1 MIDGK
6 LETLQKTLKE
16 REEELKLAV
25 NSQDDAKA
33 AIDSNRE
40 KMLRQ
45 RKAISAKEAEIK
57 PLEANVRIA
66 ESERLKVD
74 EHRRAVLNEKN
85 QAYERVKDL
94 QQERDARM
102 GNREEMNTRVAN
114 YIEQASIVS
123 PRVSV
128 DEGETA
134 DSLDKKLDKLSR
146 DLDRYD
152 QQWVCLLVK
161 YAWHTKSITRMGA
174 TREEIAAELLK
185 ASKAVKAAE
194 VTFQSTERLEKVMSL
209 LRDPNSYADCQRIG
223 TQTINQLPAWTM
235 EGL

>member
-1 MIDGK
+1 MNELQSKLTASQAELQRHKAALTEHKRKENELRIEQQRLSDAADALEDALEKDRVVDGK

-33 AIDSNRE
+33 AIDTNRE

-57 PLEANVRIA
+57 PLEGNVRIA

-94 QQERDARM
+94 QQELEARI
-102 GNREEMNTRVAN
+102 GNRDEMNTRVAN

-123 PRVSV
+123 PRVPV

-152 QQWVCLLVK
+152 QQ
-161 YAWHTKSITRMGA
+161 
-174 TREEIAAELLK
+174 
-185 ASKAVKAAE
+185 
-194 VTFQSTERLEKVMSL
+194 
-209 LRDPNSYADCQRIG
+209 
-223 TQTINQLPAWTM
+223 
-235 EGL
+235 

>member
-1 MIDGK
+1 MNELQSKLTASQVELQRHKAALTEHKRKENELRIEQQRLSDAADALEDALEKDQVIDGK

-152 QQWVCLLVK
+152 QQ
-161 YAWHTKSITRMGA
+161 
-174 TREEIAAELLK
+174 
-185 ASKAVKAAE
+185 
-194 VTFQSTERLEKVMSL
+194 
-209 LRDPNSYADCQRIG
+209 
-223 TQTINQLPAWTM
+223 
-235 EGL
+235 

>member
-1 MIDGK
+1 MNELQSKATASQAELQRCKAALTEHKAKENELRIEQQRLSDAADALEDALEKDQVVDGK
-6 LETLQKTLKE
+6 LETLQNTLKE
-16 REEELKLAV
+16 REEEQKLAL
-25 NSQDDAKA
+25 NSLDDAKA
-33 AIDSNRE
+33 ALDTMRD

-45 RKAISAKEAEIK
+45 RKAMSAKEAEIK
-57 PLEANVRIA
+57 PLEEDVKVA
-66 ESERLKVD
+66 ESECLKVD

-94 QQERDARM
+94 QQERDARI

-123 PRVSV
+123 PRVPV

-152 QQWVCLLVK
+152 QQ
-161 YAWHTKSITRMGA
+161 
-174 TREEIAAELLK
+174 
-185 ASKAVKAAE
+185 
-194 VTFQSTERLEKVMSL
+194 
-209 LRDPNSYADCQRIG
+209 
-223 TQTINQLPAWTM
+223 
-235 EGL
+235 

>member
-1 MIDGK
+1 MNELQSKLTASQAELQRRKAVLTEHKTKENRLRIEQQRLSDAADALEDALEKDQVVDGK
-6 LETLQKTLKE
+6 LETLQRTLKE

-25 NSQDDAKA
+25 NSQDDARA
-33 AIDSNRE
+33 AIDTNKE

-57 PLEANVRIA
+57 PLEGNVRIA

-74 EHRRAVLNEKN
+74 EHRRDVLNEKN

-94 QQERDARM
+94 QQERDARI
-102 GNREEMNTRVAN
+102 GNREEMNTRVTN

-123 PRVSV
+123 PRVPV

-134 DSLDKKLDKLSR
+134 DSLDKKLYKLSR

-152 QQWVCLLVK
+152 QQ
-161 YAWHTKSITRMGA
+161 
-174 TREEIAAELLK
+174 
-185 ASKAVKAAE
+185 
-194 VTFQSTERLEKVMSL
+194 
-209 LRDPNSYADCQRIG
+209 
-223 TQTINQLPAWTM
+223 
-235 EGL
+235 